1 MIYVTGDCHGDWRRF
16 QPNCFPEQKNMNRN
30 DYVIVCGDFGIWHD
44 TYGKETEELNKL
56 AKLPFTILFVDG
68 NHENYD
74 RLESEF
80 PEVNFH
86 GGKAHK
92 IRENVYHLER
102 GYVFDL
108 QGKKFFC
115 FGGASSHDISD
126 GILDP
131 NDYKSE
137 KNFVKV
143 YNEYNLSGKMFRVKN
158 ISWWERELP
167 NEEEMQR
174 GLDNL
179 KENNNKVDFIISHCA
194 PQSIADIIGCG
205 LYQED
210 ILTDYFEKIKNTV
223 HFTKW
228 IFGHYHDDIKFLDNY
243 ILLYYQFVRIV

>member
-16 QPNCFPEQKNMNRN
+16 QPNCFPEQKNMNRD

-44 TYGKETEELNKL
+44 THGRETEELNKL
-56 AKLPFTILFVDG
+56 SELPFTILFVDG
-68 NHENYD
+68 NHENYN
-74 RLESEF
+74 R
-80 PEVNFH
+80 
-86 GGKAHK
+86 
-92 IRENVYHLER
+92 LER

-126 GILDP
+126 GIIDP
-131 NDYKSE
+131 NDYVSRE
-137 KNFVKV
+137 AFIKV
-143 YNEYNLSGKMFRVKN
+143 YNEYLYSNRMFRVKN
-158 ISWWERELP
+158 VSWWERELP
-167 NEEEMQR
+167 SEEEIQR

-194 PQSIADIIGCG
+194 PQSIADIVGCG

-223 HFTKW
+223 NFTKW
-228 IFGHYHDDIKFLDNY
+228 IFGHYHDDMKILDDY

>member
-16 QPNCFPEQKNMNRN
+16 QPNCFPEQKNMNRD

-44 TYGKETEELNKL
+44 THGRETEELNKL
-56 AKLPFTILFVDG
+56 SELPFTILFVDG
-68 NHENYD
+68 NHENYN
-74 RLESEF
+74 R
-80 PEVNFH
+80 
-86 GGKAHK
+86 
-92 IRENVYHLER
+92 LER

-126 GILDP
+126 GIIDP
-131 NDYKSE
+131 NDYVSRE
-137 KNFVKV
+137 AFIKV
-143 YNEYNLSGKMFRVKN
+143 YNEYLYSNRMFRVKN
-158 ISWWERELP
+158 VSWWERELP
-167 NEEEMQR
+167 SEEEIQR

-223 HFTKW
+223 NFTKW
-228 IFGHYHDDIKFLDNY
+228 IFGHYHDNMKILDDY

>member
-1 MIYVTGDCHGDWRRF
+1 
-16 QPNCFPEQKNMNRN
+16 
-30 DYVIVCGDFGIWHD
+30 
-44 TYGKETEELNKL
+44 
-56 AKLPFTILFVDG
+56 VDG

-80 PEVNFH
+80 LEVDFH
-86 GGKAHK
+86 GGRAHK
-92 IRENVYHLER
+92 IRENIYHLER

-126 GILDP
+126 GIIDP
-131 NDYKSE
+131 NDYVSRE
-137 KNFVKV
+137 AFIKV
-143 YNEYNLSGKMFRVKN
+143 YNEYLYSNRMFRVKN
-158 ISWWERELP
+158 VSWWERELSS
-167 NEEEMQR
+167 EEEIQR

-223 HFTKW
+223 NFTKW
-228 IFGHYHDDIKFLDNY
+228 IFGHYHDDMKILDDY

>member
-80 PEVNFH
+80 PEVDFH

-92 IRENVYHLER
+92 IRENIYHLER
-102 GYVFDL
+102 GYVFEL

-131 NDYKSE
+131 NDYESRE
-137 KNFVKV
+137 DFVKV
-143 YNEYNLSGKMFRVKN
+143 YNEYDLSGKMFRVKN

-167 NEEEMQR
+167 SDEEYIR
-174 GLDNL
+174 GLFSL
-179 KENNNKVDFIISHCA
+179 KDYDQNVDYIISHCC
-194 PQSIADIIGCG
+194 PQSIADVIGRG
-205 LYQED
+205 FYD
-210 ILTDYFEKIKNTV
+210 GDSLTEYFDVIAKATA
-223 HFTKW
+223 FSKW
-228 IFGHYHDDIKFLDNY
+228 LFGHYHVDRKIY
-243 ILLYYQFVRIV
+243 GEYVALYYQIIRIV

>member
-1 MIYVTGDCHGDWRRF
+1 MIYVTGDCHGDWTRF

-80 PEVNFH
+80 PEVDFH

-92 IRENVYHLER
+92 IRKNIYHLER
-102 GYVFDL
+102 GYVFEL

-131 NDYKSE
+131 NDYESRE
-137 KNFVKV
+137 DFVKV
-143 YNEYNLSGKMFRVKN
+143 YNEYDLSGKMFRVKN
-158 ISWWERELP
+158 MSWWKRELP
-167 NEEEMQR
+167 SDEEYVR
-174 GLDNL
+174 GIFSL
-179 KENNNKVDFIISHCA
+179 KDYDQNVDYIISHCC
-194 PQSIADIIGCG
+194 PQSIADVIGRG
-205 LYQED
+205 FYD
-210 ILTDYFEKIKNTV
+210 GDSLTEYFDEIAKATT
-223 HFTKW
+223 FSKW
-228 IFGHYHDDIKFLDNY
+228 LFGHYHIDRKIYGKY
-243 ILLYYQFVRIV
+243 VALYYQIIRIV